1 MRTLSP
7 IGMTLSSRSY
17 PPGGSAAPG
26 LHRSAMAMHDFDE
39 RDNEEEATVLRTLPP
54 ELRPIPR
61 PPALDTTQSRAARRA
76 RQRAAVSGE
85 HLLAE
90 PLPSG
95 AAPQVARE
103 PGAPPVAR
111 ALPPDVTPL
120 IRALKPPAKA
130 FSDADTLYDEEE
142 LTDLRPRLG
151 DTVRAGLVGA
161 GVATFGLLMLA
172 IWVS

>member
-76 RQRAAVSGE
+76 RHRAAVSGE

-90 PLPSG
+90 PAPSG
-95 AAPQVARE
+95 AALPGQAHE
-103 PGAPPVAR
+103 PGPPAR

-120 IRALKPPAKA
+120 SRALKSPAKA
-130 FSDADTLYDEEE
+130 FSDADTLYDEED
-142 LTDLRPRLG
+142 LTELRPRFG
-151 DTVRAGLVGA
+151 DTLRAGLIGA